1 MEIPAL
7 VEPVAGNGYA
17 AKTGEPLPLRAEG
30 PTPEA
35 ALENLKELIARR
47 LGNGSRVVP
56 VSVADEKNPWEA
68 MAGMY
73 DPSDPDVQ
81 EWIRAMA
88 EYREEVE
95 NDPNYP

>member
-1 MEIPAL
+1 MDIPAL

-30 PTPEA
+30 PTPDA
-35 ALENLKELIARR
+35 ALKNLQDLIVRR
-47 LGNGSRVVP
+47 LSGGTRIVAVT
-56 VSVADEKNPWEA
+56 VADAKNPWAA

-73 DPSDPDVQ
+73 DPNDPDVQ

-95 NDPNYP
+95 NDPNYL

>member
-7 VEPVAGNGYA
+7 IEPIAGNGYT

-30 PTPEA
+30 PTAEA
-35 ALENLKELIARR
+35 ALQSLKELIARR
-47 LGNGSRVVP
+47 LGDGSRVVP
-56 VSVADEKNPWEA
+56 VTVTDAQNPWEA

-73 DPSDPDVQ
+73 DPNDPDVQ
-81 EWIRAMA
+81 DWIRSMA